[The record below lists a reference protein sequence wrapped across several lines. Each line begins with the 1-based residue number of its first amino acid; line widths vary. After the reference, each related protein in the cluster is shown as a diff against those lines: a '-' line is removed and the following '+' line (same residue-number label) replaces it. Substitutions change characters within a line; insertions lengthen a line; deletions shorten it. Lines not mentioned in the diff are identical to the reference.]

1 MIRQVASRL
10 FNGKSNNG
18 FVQLI
23 RYGFVSVVALAV
35 DFGGMVLLVELLSV
49 HYLVGA
55 TMSFTAGLIVNY
67 VLSRLWVFDESRY
80 NSKTSEFVAFSLI
93 GIAGLLINNGIIWLS
108 VEQIGIHYAISKMIA
123 TGVVFF
129 WNFGLRKI
137 IVFKQVKEEEVI

>member
-1 MIRQVASRL
+1 MIRQVASKA
-10 FNGKSNNG
+10 FKGKSNNG
-18 FVQLI
+18 FVQLV
-23 RYGFVSVVALAV
+23 RYGLVSVAALAV

-49 HYLVGA
+49 HYLVAA
-55 TMSFTAGLIVNY
+55 TISFVAGLVVNY
-67 VLSRLWVFDESRY
+67 TLSRLWVFDESRY
-80 NSKTSEFVAFSLI
+80 KTKISEFFAFSLI
-93 GIAGLLINNGIIWLS
+93 GIAGLLLNNGIIWVS